1 MMRSSAR
8 HSVFDSLFI
17 RQDPD
22 LDIYMPI
29 AELSANVPLIF
40 AVGAG
45 VGFLSGLFGVG
56 GGFLMTPLLFF
67 IGIPSAVA
75 VATGA
80 SLIVAASISGVLAHW
95 KRGNVDF
102 RMGGFLLAGGVV
114 GSSVGVWLFTVLR
127 ELGQIDLVIRICYV
141 VFLALIGGLM
151 LSESL
156 RTILRKKKKQSRR
169 VHVHNWMHGLPLKVR
184 FRRSRLYISA
194 LPPLLVG
201 LFVGLLAGIM
211 GVGGGFVMVPA
222 MIYVLG
228 MPTSVVVGTSLFQII
243 FVSANV
249 TILQS
254 ATNQTV
260 DIVLA
265 LILLFGGVI
274 GAQLGARAGAKIEG
288 EQLRGMLAL
297 VVLAVCAKLTY
308 DLVIQPDELFSVMEI
323 ARY

>member
-1 MMRSSAR
+1 
-8 HSVFDSLFI
+8 
-17 RQDPD
+17 
-22 LDIYMPI
+22 MPI
-29 AELSANVPLIF
+29 AEMSVNVLLIA
-40 AVGAG
+40 AVGGG

-80 SLIVAASISGVLAHW
+80 SLIVASSISGVLAHW

-102 RMGGFLLAGGVV
+102 RMGGFLLVGGVI
-114 GSSVGVWLFTVLR
+114 GSTLGVWVFTLLR
-127 ELGQIDLVIRICYV
+127 GEGHIDLVIRISYV
-141 VFLALIGGLM
+141 FFLAVIGGLM
-151 LSESL
+151 LTESL
-156 RTILRKKKKQSRR
+156 RAMMQRKKNQTRR
-169 VHVHNWMHGLPLKVR
+169 DHSHNWMHGLPFKVR
-184 FRRSRLYISA
+184 FRVSRLYISA
-194 LPPLLVG
+194 LPPLAVG
-201 LFVGLLAGIM
+201 LFVGFLAGIM

-222 MIYVLG
+222 MIYLLG

-260 DIVLA
+260 DVVLA
-265 LILLFGGVI
+265 LILLFGGVLGAQFGARI
-274 GAQLGARAGAKIEG
+274 GAKMQG

-297 VVLAVCAKLTY
+297 IVLAVCVKLTY
-308 DLVIQPDELFSVMEI
+308 DLVLPPEELFSITEI

>member
-1 MMRSSAR
+1 
-8 HSVFDSLFI
+8 
-17 RQDPD
+17 
-22 LDIYMPI
+22 MPI
-29 AELSANVPLIF
+29 AEMSVNVLLIF
-40 AVGAG
+40 AVGGG

-80 SLIVAASISGVLAHW
+80 PLIVASSISGVLAHW

-102 RMGGFLLAGGVV
+102 RMGGFLLVGGVV
-114 GSSVGVWLFTVLR
+114 GSTLGVWVFTLLR
-127 ELGQIDLVIRICYV
+127 GEGHIDLVIRISYV
-141 VFLALIGGLM
+141 FFLAVIGGLM
-151 LSESL
+151 LTESV
-156 RTILRKKKKQSRR
+156 RAIMQRKKNQSKRD
-169 VHVHNWMHGLPLKVR
+169 HSHNWMHGLPFKVR
-184 FRRSRLYISA
+184 FRTSRLYISA
-194 LPPLLVG
+194 LPPLGVG
-201 LFVGLLAGIM
+201 LFVGFLAGIM

-222 MIYVLG
+222 MIYLLG

-265 LILLFGGVI
+265 LILLFGGVM
-274 GAQLGARAGAKIEG
+274 GAQFGAKAGAKMQG

-297 VVLAVCAKLTY
+297 IVLGVCLKLTY
-308 DLVIQPDELFSVMEI
+308 DLILTPSELFTIAEI

>member
-1 MMRSSAR
+1 
-8 HSVFDSLFI
+8 
-17 RQDPD
+17 
-22 LDIYMPI
+22 MPI
-29 AELSANVPLIF
+29 AEMSVNVLLIF

-95 KRGNVDF
+95 KRGNVDLK
-102 RMGGFLLAGGVV
+102 MGTFLLVGGVI
-114 GSSVGVWLFTVLR
+114 GSSLGVWLFTYLR
-127 ELGQIDLVIRICYV
+127 ELGQVDLVIRISYV
-141 VFLALIGGLM
+141 VFLAVIGGLM
-151 LSESL
+151 LTESV
-156 RTILRKKKKQSRR
+156 RAMMRRKKNQSRR
-169 VHVHNWMHGLPLKVR
+169 VHVHNWMHGLPFKVR

-194 LPPLLVG
+194 LPPLVVG
-201 LFVGLLAGIM
+201 LFVGLLAGVM

-222 MIYVLG
+222 MIYILG
-228 MPTSVVVGTSLFQII
+228 MPTAVVVGTSLFQII

-260 DIVLA
+260 DIILA
-265 LILLFGGVI
+265 LILLVGGVI
-274 GAQLGARAGAKIEG
+274 GAQVGARAGTKMNG

-297 VVLAVCAKLTY
+297 IVLGVCVKLTY
-308 DLVIQPDELFSVMEI
+308 DLVITPIDLFSIAEI

>member
-1 MMRSSAR
+1 
-8 HSVFDSLFI
+8 
-17 RQDPD
+17 
-22 LDIYMPI
+22 MPI
-29 AELSANVPLIF
+29 AEMSVNVLLIV
-40 AVGAG
+40 AVGGG

-80 SLIVAASISGVLAHW
+80 PLIVASSISGVLAHW

-102 RMGGFLLAGGVV
+102 RMGGFLLVGGVA
-114 GSSVGVWLFTVLR
+114 GSSIGVWLFTVLR
-127 ELGQIDLVIRICYV
+127 ELGQIDLVIRVSYV
-141 VFLALIGGLM
+141 VFLAIIGGLM
-151 LSESL
+151 LVESA
-156 RTILRKKKKQSRR
+156 RAILRSKKDQLRR
-169 VHVHNWMHGLPLKVR
+169 EHFHNWLHGLPFKIR

-194 LPPLLVG
+194 LPPLAVG

-222 MIYVLG
+222 MIYILG
-228 MPTSVVVGTSLFQII
+228 MPTAVVVGTSLFQII

-265 LILLFGGVI
+265 LILLFGGVV
-274 GAQLGARAGAKIEG
+274 GAQMGARLGAKMKG

-297 VVLAVCAKLTY
+297 IVLAVCIKLSY
-308 DLVIQPDELFSVMEI
+308 ELILPPEELFSISEI

>member
-1 MMRSSAR
+1 
-8 HSVFDSLFI
+8 L
-17 RQDPD
+17 D
-22 LDIYMPI
+22 LYMPI
-29 AELSANVPLIF
+29 AEMSVNVLLIF

-95 KRGNVDF
+95 KRGNVDLK
-102 RMGGFLLAGGVV
+102 MGTFLLVGGVI
-114 GSSVGVWLFTVLR
+114 GSSLGVWLFTYLR
-127 ELGQIDLVIRICYV
+127 ELGQVDLVIRISYV
-141 VFLALIGGLM
+141 VFLAVIGGLM
-151 LSESL
+151 LTESV
-156 RTILRKKKKQSRR
+156 RAMMRRKKNQSRR
-169 VHVHNWMHGLPLKVR
+169 VHVHNWMHGLPFKVR

-194 LPPLLVG
+194 LPPLVVG
-201 LFVGLLAGIM
+201 LFVGLLAGVM

-222 MIYVLG
+222 MIYILG
-228 MPTSVVVGTSLFQII
+228 MPTAVVVGTSLFQII

-260 DIVLA
+260 DIILA
-265 LILLFGGVI
+265 LILLVGGVI
-274 GAQLGARAGAKIEG
+274 GAQVGARAGTKMNG

-297 VVLAVCAKLTY
+297 IVLGVCVKLTY
-308 DLVIQPDELFSVMEI
+308 DLVITPIDLFSIAEI

>member
-1 MMRSSAR
+1 
-8 HSVFDSLFI
+8 
-17 RQDPD
+17 

-29 AELSANVPLIF
+29 AEMSVNVPLIL

-45 VGFLSGLFGVG
+45 VGLLSGLFGVG

-102 RMGGFLLAGGVV
+102 RMGGFLLVGGVI

-127 ELGQIDLVIRICYV
+127 EQGHIDLVIRVSYV
-141 VFLALIGGLM
+141 VFLAIIGGLM
-151 LSESL
+151 LVESA
-156 RTILRKKKKQSRR
+156 RAMMRKKKNQSRR
-169 VHVHNWMHGLPLKVR
+169 DHTHNWLHGLPFKVR

-194 LPPLLVG
+194 LPPLAVG

-222 MIYVLG
+222 MIYILG
-228 MPTSVVVGTSLFQII
+228 MPTAVVVGTSLFQII

-265 LILLFGGVI
+265 LILLVGGVL
-274 GAQLGARAGAKIEG
+274 GAQFGARLGAKMQG
-288 EQLRGMLAL
+288 EQLRGLLAL
-297 VVLAVCAKLTY
+297 IVLGVCAKLTY
-308 DLVIQPDELFSVMEI
+308 ELVLQPADLFSIAEV

>member
-1 MMRSSAR
+1 
-8 HSVFDSLFI
+8 
-17 RQDPD
+17 
-22 LDIYMPI
+22 MPI
-29 AELSANVPLIF
+29 AEMSVNVLLIF

-95 KRGNVDF
+95 KRGNVDLK
-102 RMGGFLLAGGVV
+102 MGTFLLVGGVI
-114 GSSVGVWLFTVLR
+114 GSSLGVWLFTYLR
-127 ELGQIDLVIRICYV
+127 ELGQVDLVIRISYV
-141 VFLALIGGLM
+141 VFLAVIGGLM
-151 LSESL
+151 LTESV
-156 RTILRKKKKQSRR
+156 RAMMRRKKNQSRR
-169 VHVHNWMHGLPLKVR
+169 VHVHNWMHGLPFKVR

-194 LPPLLVG
+194 LPPLVVG
-201 LFVGLLAGIM
+201 LFVGLLAGVM
-211 GVGGGFVMVPA
+211 GVGGGFVTVPA
-222 MIYVLG
+222 MIYILG
-228 MPTSVVVGTSLFQII
+228 MPTAVVVGTSLFQII

-260 DIVLA
+260 DIILA
-265 LILLFGGVI
+265 LILLVGGVI
-274 GAQLGARAGAKIEG
+274 GAQVGARAGTKMNG

-297 VVLAVCAKLTY
+297 IVLGVCVKLTY
-308 DLVIQPDELFSVMEI
+308 DLVITPIDLFSIAEI

>member
-1 MMRSSAR
+1 
-8 HSVFDSLFI
+8 
-17 RQDPD
+17 
-22 LDIYMPI
+22 MPI
-29 AELSANVPLIF
+29 AEMSVNVLLIF
-40 AVGAG
+40 AVGGG

-75 VATGA
+75 VAIGA
-80 SLIVAASISGVLAHW
+80 PLIVASSISGVLAHW

-102 RMGGFLLAGGVV
+102 RMGGFLLVGGVV
-114 GSSVGVWLFTVLR
+114 GSTLGVWVFTLLR
-127 ELGQIDLVIRICYV
+127 GEGHIDLVIRISYV
-141 VFLALIGGLM
+141 FFLAVIGGLM
-151 LSESL
+151 LTESV
-156 RTILRKKKKQSRR
+156 RAIMQRKKNQSKRD
-169 VHVHNWMHGLPLKVR
+169 HSHNWMHGLPFKVR
-184 FRRSRLYISA
+184 FRTSRLYISA
-194 LPPLLVG
+194 LPPLGVG
-201 LFVGLLAGIM
+201 LFVGFLAGIM

-222 MIYVLG
+222 MIYLLG

-265 LILLFGGVI
+265 LILLFGGVM
-274 GAQLGARAGAKIEG
+274 GAQFGAKAGAKMQG

-297 VVLAVCAKLTY
+297 IVLGVCLKLTY
-308 DLVIQPDELFSVMEI
+308 DLILTPSELFTIAEI

>member
-1 MMRSSAR
+1 M
-8 HSVFDSLFI
+8 
-17 RQDPD
+17 D
-22 LDIYMPI
+22 LYMPI
-29 AELSANVPLIF
+29 AEMSVNVLLIF

-95 KRGNVDF
+95 KRGNVDLK
-102 RMGGFLLAGGVV
+102 MGTFLLVGGVI
-114 GSSVGVWLFTVLR
+114 GSSLGVWLFTYLR
-127 ELGQIDLVIRICYV
+127 ELGQVDLVIRISYV
-141 VFLALIGGLM
+141 VFLAVIGGLM
-151 LSESL
+151 LTESV
-156 RTILRKKKKQSRR
+156 RAMMRRKKNQSRR
-169 VHVHNWMHGLPLKVR
+169 VHVHNWMHGLPFKVR

-194 LPPLLVG
+194 LPPLVVG
-201 LFVGLLAGIM
+201 LFVGLLAGVM

-222 MIYVLG
+222 MIYILG
-228 MPTSVVVGTSLFQII
+228 MPTAVVVGTSLFQII

-260 DIVLA
+260 DIILA
-265 LILLFGGVI
+265 LILLVGGVI
-274 GAQLGARAGAKIEG
+274 GAQVGARAGTKMNG

-297 VVLAVCAKLTY
+297 IVLGVCVKLTY
-308 DLVIQPDELFSVMEI
+308 DLVITPIDLFSIAEI

>member
-1 MMRSSAR
+1 
-8 HSVFDSLFI
+8 
-17 RQDPD
+17 
-22 LDIYMPI
+22 MPI
-29 AELSANVPLIF
+29 AEMSVNVLLIF
-40 AVGAG
+40 AVGGG

-80 SLIVAASISGVLAHW
+80 PLIVASSISGVLAHW

-102 RMGGFLLAGGVV
+102 RMGGFLLVGGVA
-114 GSSVGVWLFTVLR
+114 GSTLGVWVFTLLR
-127 ELGQIDLVIRICYV
+127 GEGHIDLVIRVSYV
-141 VFLALIGGLM
+141 FFLAVIGGLM
-151 LSESL
+151 LTESV
-156 RTILRKKKKQSRR
+156 RAIMQRKKNQSKRD
-169 VHVHNWMHGLPLKVR
+169 HSHNWMHGLPFKVR
-184 FRRSRLYISA
+184 FRTSRLYISA
-194 LPPLLVG
+194 LPPLGVG
-201 LFVGLLAGIM
+201 LFVGFLAGIM

-222 MIYVLG
+222 MIYLLG

-265 LILLFGGVI
+265 LILLFGGVM
-274 GAQLGARAGAKIEG
+274 GAQFGAKAGAKMQG

-297 VVLAVCAKLTY
+297 IVLGVCVKLTY
-308 DLVIQPDELFSVMEI
+308 DLVLTPSELFTITEI

>member
-1 MMRSSAR
+1 M
-8 HSVFDSLFI
+8 
-17 RQDPD
+17 
-22 LDIYMPI
+22 DIYMPI
-29 AELSANVPLIF
+29 AEMSVNVPLIL

-45 VGFLSGLFGVG
+45 VGLLSGLFGVG

-102 RMGGFLLAGGVV
+102 RMGSFLLVGGVF
-114 GSSVGVWLFTVLR
+114 GSSLGVWLFTVLR
-127 ELGQIDLVIRICYV
+127 EQGHIDLVIRVSYV
-141 VFLALIGGLM
+141 VFLAIIGGLM
-151 LSESL
+151 LVESA
-156 RTILRKKKKQSRR
+156 RSMMRRKKNQSRR
-169 VHVHNWMHGLPLKVR
+169 SHIHTWLHGLPFKVR

-194 LPPLLVG
+194 LPPLAVG

-228 MPTSVVVGTSLFQII
+228 MPTAVVVGTSLFQII

-260 DIVLA
+260 DILLA
-265 LILLFGGVI
+265 LILLFGGVL
-274 GAQLGARAGAKIEG
+274 GAQLGARIGAKMQG
-288 EQLRGMLAL
+288 EQLRGLLAL
-297 VVLAVCAKLTY
+297 IVLGVCVKLTY
-308 DLVIQPDELFSVMEI
+308 DLVLPPADLFSIAEV

>member
-1 MMRSSAR
+1 
-8 HSVFDSLFI
+8 
-17 RQDPD
+17 
-22 LDIYMPI
+22 MPI
-29 AELSANVPLIF
+29 AEMSVNVPLIL

-102 RMGGFLLAGGVV
+102 RMGGFLLVGGVV
-114 GSSVGVWLFTVLR
+114 GSSLGVWLFTVLR
-127 ELGQIDLVIRICYV
+127 EQGHIDLVIRVSYV
-141 VFLALIGGLM
+141 VFLAIIGGLM
-151 LSESL
+151 LVESA
-156 RTILRKKKKQSRR
+156 RAMLRKKKNQSRR
-169 VHVHNWMHGLPLKVR
+169 SHIHTWLHGLPFKVR

-194 LPPLLVG
+194 LPPLAVG

-228 MPTSVVVGTSLFQII
+228 MPTAVVVGTSLFQII

-260 DIVLA
+260 DILLA
-265 LILLFGGVI
+265 LILLFGGVLGAQFGARI
-274 GAQLGARAGAKIEG
+274 GAKMQG
-288 EQLRGMLAL
+288 EQLRGLLAL
-297 VVLAVCAKLTY
+297 IVLGVCVKLTY
-308 DLVIQPDELFSVMEI
+308 DLVLPPADLFSIAEV